1 VPVEIRNQGRVH
13 LWYAGR
19 FGAAPPAPFRD
30 CRQAIAAFEA
40 TCCAVGV
47 TVDGD
52 GPRLYAPHGLDDL
65 LGLVVRPDPA
75 SPARRDAFEAKA
87 ARWRSVWPEL
97 TVLPWS

>member
-1 VPVEIRNQGRVH
+1 
-13 LWYAGR
+13 
-19 FGAAPPAPFRD
+19 
-30 CRQAIAAFEA
+30 
-40 TCCAVGV
+40 VGV

-52 GPRLYAPHGLDDL
+52 GPRLHAPYGLDDL